1 MKNLRELFNGVE
13 QNKDYTY
20 YYSMRD
26 TLEIDNNIYMP
37 YEMINELPVLYVENE
52 INIEDEEEIK
62 NIVEGFFNKNIDY
75 IREITEDN
83 GSMIYIDN
91 QKFLKIYKDGVLEY
105 FCPLEK
111 TVKKRNLYISLNSA
125 ADFISA
131 HVSSPK
137 GIYLSKV
144 NEIKSDGN
152 SGYGFT
158 FKYKLKGYPVLLEK
172 DDMNGF
178 IYMEVFND
186 YVRTYKSLIR
196 KDMNISVSSSKSDHK
211 MLSAFDVLDLNYSY
225 IEGKYIEDNDLKTK
239 NKIEENLNIKIMNSI
254 DDVYLA
260 YLDPCKAERGEKL
273 TAVWVIKISGRI
285 YAFDVYTGQVV
296 YEKFSKE

>member
-1 MKNLRELFNGVE
+1 M
-13 QNKDYTY
+13 
-20 YYSMRD
+20 
-26 TLEIDNNIYMP
+26 
-37 YEMINELPVLYVENE
+37 
-52 INIEDEEEIK
+52 
-62 NIVEGFFNKNIDY
+62 
-75 IREITEDN
+75 
-83 GSMIYIDN
+83 
-91 QKFLKIYKDGVLEY
+91 KIYKDGVLEY

-239 NKIEENLNIKIMNSI
+239 NKIEENLNIKIMNFKLYYYFSI
-254 DDVYLA
+254 V
-260 YLDPCKAERGEKL
+260 
-273 TAVWVIKISGRI
+273 
-285 YAFDVYTGQVV
+285 
-296 YEKFSKE
+296 